1 MTDFVHI
8 GHIGFTL
15 YRFNSILYLL
25 TDFNMVDYMSSSG
38 REYSAISG
46 TNSQMFTE
54 VTQDTA
60 SPYTHT
66 GSNGTELVLET
77 QNDEVSTEESQY
89 ETTVND
95 PDLTR
100 SGRSP

>member
-1 MTDFVHI
+1 
-8 GHIGFTL
+8 
-15 YRFNSILYLL
+15 
-25 TDFNMVDYMSSSG
+25 MVDYMSSSG

-66 GSNGTELVLET
+66 GSNGAELVDET

-100 SGRSP
+100 SGRYHKTNIKKFLDLKNFNFYSYCGNINHIL